1 MVNYYNKYLKYKKKY
16 LEIKKFAGGESA
28 IYHLVGG
35 SNSRKKK
42 SKKKLEHKREE
53 RGKEFKSQKSKKTL
67 EHKRDDMWKKHKAER
82 EAFLLMGR
90 DKPDEFDIYY
100 DLEENILAGMEFN
113 LRSSEMVELELD
125 RIKIVFWVNRKKI
138 SAECLDLSKVLM
150 NNYLTAIKWIDKVA
164 LFRIFKNI
172 ATGTCLGEYLIP
184 LIDNKTN
191 EKGLESALRFYI
203 ELKYLIK
210 NIRIKP
216 EKNMLRCKAYKEI
229 LMNPTLL
236 KHYND
241 FCELID
247 LNSTKKLVGG
257 QRLNSFI
264 LYLFKIYKENLD
276 RELVPL
282 FQENTEIRLLFQ
294 KILMLGHSDLDW
306 NEKPRDKEEKIF
318 LASQL
323 FNTVMFTLKDFLDDD
338 ERVEYVVGEEW
349 ERTVY
354 NFCSSDFS
362 LDYTNKNLETI
373 QFEKIESHTL
383 TSDKVNQFQQILGHP
398 LIFQLSE
405 EADLKKIEDSLGL
418 EERNLFEEKIH
429 IPQQEKKK
437 LTRIFTS
444 LVSSTLLHMH
454 KDNLENYFRMLQLLT
469 INDFVSPICSD
480 YLQLLIEELNFLLRK
495 LNTKSAEIKLQGKN
509 SPEKLRS
516 IKAQKYENGQ
526 LEFGQVGKEYN
537 LPFAATAT
545 ENNIILPT
553 ASLELWAEE
562 ADPMSPI
569 SSQESV
575 DLSQSIENFYKLD

>member
-1 MVNYYNKYLKYKKKY
+1 MVT
-16 LEIKKFAGGESA
+16 ES
-28 IYHLVGG
+28 ITLYHLVGG

-42 SKKKLEHKREE
+42 T
-53 RGKEFKSQKSKKTL
+53 KKTL
-67 EHKRDDMWKKHKAER
+67 EHKRDERDKEFKSKKSKKKIEDRRVETKKMGKEKR
-82 EAFLLMGR
+82 EESLLMGR
-90 DKPDEFDIYY
+90 SCGWEEPDEFDIYY
-100 DLEENILAGMEFN
+100 GLEENILAGME
-113 LRSSEMVELELD
+113 LDLLSPEPKMVELELD

-164 LFRIFKNI
+164 LFIIFKNI

-236 KHYND
+236 KHYNT

-264 LYLFKIYKENLD
+264 LYLVKIYNEKLD
-276 RELVPL
+276 PELVPL
-282 FQENTEIRLLFQ
+282 FQENTEIRQLFQ

-306 NEKPRDKEEKIF
+306 NEKPRDKEDKIF

-323 FNTVMFTLKDFLDDD
+323 FNIVMLTLEDSLDDD
-338 ERVEYVVGEEW
+338 EQVKYVVGEEW
-349 ERTVY
+349 EKTVY

-383 TSDKVNQFQQILGHP
+383 TSEKVNQFQQILGHP

-405 EADLKKIEDSLGL
+405 EADLKKIEEFLGL
-418 EERNLFEEKIH
+418 EEKNLFEEKIH

-437 LTRIFTS
+437 LTRIFTK
-444 LVSSTLLHMH
+444 LVSSSLLHMH
-454 KDNLENYFRMLQLLT
+454 KGNLEDYFIMLQRLT
-469 INDFVSPICSD
+469 KHDFVSPICGD
-480 YLQLLIEELNFLLRK
+480 YLKLLIEELNFLLRN
-495 LNTKSAEIKLQGKN
+495 LNTKSAIEIKLQGKN
-509 SPEKLRS
+509 NPEELRI
-516 IKAQKYENGQ
+516 IKAQKYKNGQ
-526 LEFGQVGKEYN
+526 LDFEQEGKEYEI
-537 LPFAATAT
+537 PFAATAT

-553 ASLELWAEE
+553 VSLEEWAEE
-562 ADPMSPI
+562 EAEPMSPV
-569 SSQESV
+569 SPQGSV
-575 DLSQSIENFYKLD
+575 DLEDFY